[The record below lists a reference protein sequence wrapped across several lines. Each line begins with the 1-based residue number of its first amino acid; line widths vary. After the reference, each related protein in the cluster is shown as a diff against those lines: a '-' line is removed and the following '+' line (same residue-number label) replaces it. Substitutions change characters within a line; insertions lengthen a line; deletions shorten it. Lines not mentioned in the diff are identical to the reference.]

1 MTTIHQD
8 QARQWLE
15 KFLDGRTS
23 NEEEKALYAFFASD
37 EVPKDLRK
45 YKKMFAW
52 YAGKMQGELP
62 HRAKTRRKIMR
73 GLSIAASVLLLAGI
87 GFGVQKHIEQQKVYE
102 SYEGSYIL
110 HNGKKITDIRE
121 ILPRLQAT
129 ESQVKILKQEVHQ
142 QITEKNDEEEL
153 PVI

>member
-23 NEEEKALYAFFASD
+23 NEEEKALYTFFASD

-45 YKKMFAW
+45 YKKMFAG
-52 YAGKMQGELP
+52 YAGKMQGDLP
-62 HRAKTRRKIMR
+62 RQSRARHRMVTA
-73 GLSIAASVLLLAGI
+73 LSIAASILLLAGV
-87 GFGVQKHIEQQKVYE
+87 GFGIQKHIEQQKVYE
-102 SYEGSYIL
+102 CYEGSYIL
-110 HNGKKITDIRE
+110 HDGQKITDLRK
-121 ILPRLQAT
+121 ILPQLQAT
-129 ESQVKILKQEVHQ
+129 EHQVKVLKQEVHQ
-142 QITEKNDEEEL
+142 QITGKTDEDEL

>member
-15 KFLDGRTS
+15 KFLDGMTS
-23 NEEEKALYAFFASD
+23 NEEEAALYAFFASD

-62 HRAKTRRKIMR
+62 HRAKTRHKIMR
-73 GLSIAASVLLLAGI
+73 DLSIAASILLLAGV
-87 GFGVQKHIEQQKVYE
+87 GFGVQKHIERKKSTKVMRAV
-102 SYEGSYIL
+102 IFF
-110 HNGKKITDIRE
+110 
-121 ILPRLQAT
+121 
-129 ESQVKILKQEVHQ
+129 
-142 QITEKNDEEEL
+142 ITEKRL
-153 PVI
+153 PISGKSFLAFRLRKAR